1 MQQLFPKEEE
11 IMYAIWEI
19 GQPCVISDIVKRYP
33 EIKRNTVKKVLP
45 ILVKKQ
51 YLKEDAILKTVTR
64 TGQSYRPIVTK
75 EEYERQKQLMENV
88 FESSSVQT
96 GILKYCSALVKENQ
110 LSDKFI
116 CDMEELL
123 KKNSKGDMKW
133 NYLPHLF
140 FPVLYL

>member
-45 ILVKKQ
+45 ILVEKH
-51 YLKEDAILKTVTR
+51 YLKEDAILKTATR
-64 TGQSYRPIVTK
+64 TGQSYRSIVTK
-75 EEYERQKQLMENV
+75 EEYERQKQLMDDV
-88 FESSSVQT
+88 FASSSVQT
-96 GILKYCSALVKENQ
+96 GILKYCSALVMENQ
-110 LSDKFI
+110 LSDEFI

-123 KKNSKGDMKW
+123 KKIQKEK
-133 NYLPHLF
+133 
-140 FPVLYL
+140 

>member
-51 YLKEDAILKTVTR
+51 YYMK
-64 TGQSYRPIVTK
+64 G
-75 EEYERQKQLMENV
+75 
-88 FESSSVQT
+88 
-96 GILKYCSALVKENQ
+96 
-110 LSDKFI
+110 
-116 CDMEELL
+116 
-123 KKNSKGDMKW
+123 KN
-133 NYLPHLF
+133 N
-140 FPVLYL
+140 

>member
-19 GQPCVISDIVKRYP
+19 GQPCMISDIVKRYP
-33 EIKRNTVKKVLP
+33 EIKRNTVKKVLH

-123 KKNSKGDMKW
+123 KKIQKET
-133 NYLPHLF
+133 
-140 FPVLYL
+140 